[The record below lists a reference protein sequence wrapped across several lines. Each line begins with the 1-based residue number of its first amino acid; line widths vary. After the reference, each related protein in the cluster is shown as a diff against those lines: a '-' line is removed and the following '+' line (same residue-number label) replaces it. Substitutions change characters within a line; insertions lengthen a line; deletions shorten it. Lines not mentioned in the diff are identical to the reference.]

1 MRVLVTG
8 ASGFAGKRLCPALLE
23 AGHEVL
29 EIPEAVGRASGIGGP
44 DLLEYKEMMRRV
56 AVIEGRKIMVVPVPL
71 ISPSLSARALPLAID
86 VDAQTARSL
95 IDSMSNEVIVRDD
108 SIRALVPFQSMDY
121 DAAVNHALSERA
133 KADCG

>member
-56 AVIEGRKIMVVPVPL
+56 AVLEGRKIMVVPV
-71 ISPSLSARALPLAID
+71 PLAID